1 MSEFKLSD
9 GIDKEKI
16 FFINLNK
23 LKGRYDPYYYK
34 KEFDIIEEK
43 LSKIEYTIFKNAT
56 NKIFSGIT
64 PKSKGDSYTT
74 ISDGIAFVRSG
85 NFSQDNIID
94 FNKLNYIKYE
104 VHNKTMKSS
113 KLLKNDLLIAIVG
126 ATIGKVGIY
135 NYDKEANIN
144 QAICAVRFKK
154 EFLSHFVH
162 IYLLTPLGQKII
174 DRLKRPVARAN
185 INLEEI
191 GSIPLPFIS
200 VNKQKKIIEYY
211 YKIIKQKRQKEEQA
225 KVLLNSIDDYLLDEL
240 GITLPKIDNSLE
252 KRIFEVN
259 LSEVS
264 GGRFDPLKYYSMY
277 LNKIKA
283 ILNSKFEIKSLN
295 NFILS
300 SLSGDWGN
308 DDKKIK
314 DFSEYKKCL
323 VIRATEFD
331 NKFNIKIDSSRKK
344 YRFIKKEK
352 LLRLNIEEND
362 ILIEKSGGSP
372 NQPVGRV
379 VILTKEI
386 IENNEIGYS
395 NFIHKIKLT
404 KNINSKYIFYYLRVM
419 YNQKVTENMQ
429 SQTNGIRNLIM
440 DEFLN
445 IPISIPPIQ
454 KQNEIAQHIQNIRDN
469 AKQLNIEAKQDLE
482 NAKLE
487 VENMI
492 LGQ

>member
-1 MSEFKLSD
+1 LAVSLFST
-9 GIDKEKI
+9 
-16 FFINLNK
+16 
-23 LKGRYDPYYYK
+23 
-34 KEFDIIEEK
+34 
-43 LSKIEYTIFKNAT
+43 SV
-56 NKIFSGIT
+56 FSGIT

-144 QAICAVRFKK
+144 QAICAVRFKE

-211 YKIIKQKRQKEEQA
+211 YKIIKQKRQKEKQA
-225 KVLLNSIDDYLLDEL
+225 KALLDSIDDYLLNEL

-259 LSEVS
+259 LSDIS
-264 GGRFDPLKYYSMY
+264 GARIDP
-277 LNKIKA
+277 N
-283 ILNSKFEIKSLN
+283 
-295 NFILS
+295 
-300 SLSGDWGN
+300 
-308 DDKKIK
+308 
-314 DFSEYKKCL
+314 YK
-323 VIRATEFD
+323 
-331 NKFNIKIDSSRKK
+331 IKIDNINNLTWK
-344 YRFIKKEK
+344 YSLCEVKNLMIGSAQYGANETAQAYKTDKDIRYIRITDIDEIGILKNNNMKTADTIQEQYM
-352 LLRLNIEEND
+352 LNYND
-362 ILIEKSGGSP
+362 ILFARSGSVGRCYIHKNIEKKAIFAGYLI
-372 NQPVGRV
+372 RF
-379 VILTKEI
+379 ILDETIVNLDYFFFYCHSSIYKYWVSA
-386 IENNEIGYS
+386 IERPAVQS
-395 NFIHKIKLT
+395 
-404 KNINSKYIFYYLRVM
+404 NINLEEYKSLK
-419 YNQKVTENMQ
+419 
-429 SQTNGIRNLIM
+429 
-440 DEFLN
+440 
-445 IPISIPPIQ
+445 IPLPPIK
-454 KQNEIAQHIQNIRDN
+454 KQNEIATHITSIR
-469 AKQLNIEAKQDLE
+469 AKAKKLKTEAMQDLE

-487 VENMI
+487 VEKMI
-492 LGQ
+492 LGE